1 MSLPD
6 TKDLRA
12 IGIDFGATSVKIG
25 ALPDILKDG
34 GAEPLVLDT
43 SSYGSVDEL
52 ISAIAEG
59 VAGIGKRH
67 ENMIAVGCGVP
78 GLVDFE
84 RGFVHTLT
92 NVPGWQGIA
101 LRDIL
106 ERETGLPV
114 FVDND
119 ANCMAYAEWRYGAAM
134 ACRNVVAL
142 TLGTG
147 IGGGLII
154 DGALYRG
161 SSFAAGEIGQM
172 SIDHEGNPGPYGLPG
187 ILEGYIGNRQISEL
201 AATRLHECR
210 VPDGGWSPRAV
221 AQLAAEGDPQARELW
236 LHVAECLGSLL
247 SSIAWL
253 INPDAFVIG
262 GGVANAADLLFNP
275 LEKKIR
281 ASVSSVISDDL
292 RILPAR
298 FGNEA
303 GIVGSAAQAIDAVL
317 AGSRQDQGG

>member
-1 MSLPD
+1 MRMND
-6 TKDLRA
+6 TSDLRA

-34 GAEPLVLDT
+34 GEEPVVLET
-43 SSYGSVDEL
+43 LSYRSVDDL
-52 ISAIAEG
+52 IGAIAES
-59 VAGIGKRH
+59 VAGIGQRH
-67 ENMIAVGCGVP
+67 GNMIAVGCGVP
-78 GLVDFE
+78 GLVDFD

-92 NVPGWQGIA
+92 NVPGWQDIA

-114 FVDND
+114 FIDND
-119 ANCMAYAEWRYGAAM
+119 ANCMAYAEWRYGAALGLS
-134 ACRNVVAL
+134 NVVAL

-154 DGALYRG
+154 EGKLYRG

-172 SIDHEGNPGPYGLPG
+172 SIDHKGSPGPYGLPG

-201 AATRLHECR
+201 AADRLHGR
-210 VPDGGWSPRAV
+210 PTPDGGWTPRRIAE
-221 AQLAAEGDPQARELW
+221 LAAEGDPQACQIW
-236 LHVAECLGSLL
+236 LDVAECLGSLL
-247 SSIAWL
+247 ASIAWL
-253 INPDAFVIG
+253 INPDGFVIG
-262 GGVANAADLLFNP
+262 GGVANAADLLFDP

-281 ASVSSVISDDL
+281 SSVSSVISDDL

-303 GIVGSAAQAIDAVL
+303 GIVGSASQALDKVL
-317 AGSRQDQGG
+317 EGAR

>member
-1 MSLPD
+1 MKMPD
-6 TKDLRA
+6 TSDLRA
-12 IGIDFGATSVKIG
+12 IGIDFGATTVKIA
-25 ALPDILKDG
+25 ALPDILEE
-34 GAEPLVLDT
+34 GATPPLVLET
-43 SSYGSVDEL
+43 ASYGSVEHL
-52 ISAIAEG
+52 IAAIAEA
-59 VAGIGKRH
+59 VDEIQSRH
-67 ENMIAVGCGVP
+67 KNMIALGCGVP

-92 NVPGWQGIA
+92 NVPGWQDIA
-101 LRDIL
+101 LRDLL

-114 FVDND
+114 FIDND
-119 ANCMAYAEWRYGAAM
+119 ANCMAYAEWRYGAARG
-134 ACRNVVAL
+134 CRNVVAL

-154 DGALYRG
+154 EGKLYRG

-172 SIDHEGNPGPYGLPG
+172 SIDYEGSPGPFGLPG
-187 ILEGYIGNRQISEL
+187 ILEGFIGNRQISEM
-201 AATRLHECR
+201 AASRLQHQPVC
-210 VPDGGWSPRAV
+210 DGGWSPRRV
-221 AQLAAEGDPQARELW
+221 AELAAEGDPEALQLW
-236 LHVAECLGSLL
+236 LDIAGYLGSLL

-262 GGVANAADLLFNP
+262 GGVANAAELLFDP

-281 ASVSSVISDDL
+281 GSVSTVISADL

-303 GIVGSAAQAIDAVL
+303 GIVGSAAQAMDAVEEEP
-317 AGSRQDQGG
+317 R